1 MKLKSIEFEKKDVLI
16 NRVRLEELSEN
27 LSENLL
33 EEMNKQLIIYMATKI
48 LWILKIN
55 ELKKMLKEM
64 ELFFVLQLL
73 EIVLFIGNTI
83 KKLNSNRLYRH
94 SPEFLCSVLGSG
106 FLCICYGFGQ
116 FQFSLSGYRFFKK
129 LENNGHTKF

>member
-1 MKLKSIEFEKKDVLI
+1 MKLKTIEFEKKDVLI
-16 NRVRLEELSEN
+16 NRVRLEE

-106 FLCICYGFGQ
+106 FLCICYRSVQ
-116 FQFSLSGYRFFKK
+116 FRFSLSGIRFF
-129 LENNGHTKF
+129 

>member
-73 EIVLFIGNTI
+73 EIVLFIWNTI
-83 KKLNSNRLYRH
+83 KILNTNRLYRH

-106 FLCICYGFGQ
+106 FLCICYGLGNFN
-116 FQFSLSGYRFFKK
+116 SLYRATDSLK
-129 LENNGHTKF
+129 N

>member
-1 MKLKSIEFEKKDVLI
+1 MKLKTIEFEKKDVLI
-16 NRVRLEELSEN
+16 NRVRLEE

-106 FLCICYGFGQ
+106 FLCICYRSGQ
-116 FQFSLSGYRFFKK
+116 FQFSLSGIRFF
-129 LENNGHTKF
+129 

>member
-27 LSENLL
+27 LLENLL

-106 FLCICYGFGQ
+106 FLCICYGFGG
-116 FQFSLSGYRFFKK
+116 FQFSLSGFRFFKK

>member
-1 MKLKSIEFEKKDVLI
+1 ML
-16 NRVRLEELSEN
+16 LEELSEN
-27 LSENLL
+27 FL

-83 KKLNSNRLYRH
+83 KKLNSN
-94 SPEFLCSVLGSG
+94 
-106 FLCICYGFGQ
+106 
-116 FQFSLSGYRFFKK
+116 
-129 LENNGHTKF
+129 

>member
-1 MKLKSIEFEKKDVLI
+1 MKLKTIEFEKKDVLI
-16 NRVRLEELSEN
+16 NRVRLEE

-48 LWILKIN
+48 LWILSIN

-64 ELFFVLQLL
+64 ELFFVLQLM

-106 FLCICYGFGQ
+106 G
-116 FQFSLSGYRFFKK
+116 SLYLLQIRAISI
-129 LENNGHTKF
+129 LIIGHPILLKIRK

>member
-1 MKLKSIEFEKKDVLI
+1 ML
-16 NRVRLEELSEN
+16 LEE

-33 EEMNKQLIIYMATKI
+33 EEMNKQLIVYMPLMI
-48 LWILKIN
+48 LCMLKIK

-83 KKLNSNRLYRH
+83 KKLKSNRLYRH

-106 FLCICYGFGQ
+106 FLCICYGSGQ
-116 FQFSLSGYRFFKK
+116 FQFSLSGFRFFKK

>member
-1 MKLKSIEFEKKDVLI
+1 MKLKTIEFGKKDVLI

-27 LSENLL
+27 LL
-33 EEMNKQLIIYMATKI
+33 EEMNKQLIVYMETKI

-64 ELFFVLQLL
+64 ELFFVMQLL
-73 EIVLFIGNTI
+73 EIVLFIWNTI
-83 KKLNSNRLYRH
+83 KILNTNRLYRH

-106 FLCICYGFGQ
+106 FLCICYGFGK
-116 FQFSLSGYRFFKK
+116 FQFSLSGFRFFKK

>member
-1 MKLKSIEFEKKDVLI
+1 MKLKTIEFEKKDVLI
-16 NRVRLEELSEN
+16 NRVRLEE

-73 EIVLFIGNTI
+73 
-83 KKLNSNRLYRH
+83 
-94 SPEFLCSVLGSG
+94 
-106 FLCICYGFGQ
+106 
-116 FQFSLSGYRFFKK
+116 
-129 LENNGHTKF
+129 

>member
-1 MKLKSIEFEKKDVLI
+1 MKLKTIEFGKKDVLI
-16 NRVRLEELSEN
+16 NRVRLEE

-106 FLCICYGFGQ
+106 FLCICYGLGQ
-116 FQFSLSGYRFFKK
+116 FQYSLSCFRFFKK